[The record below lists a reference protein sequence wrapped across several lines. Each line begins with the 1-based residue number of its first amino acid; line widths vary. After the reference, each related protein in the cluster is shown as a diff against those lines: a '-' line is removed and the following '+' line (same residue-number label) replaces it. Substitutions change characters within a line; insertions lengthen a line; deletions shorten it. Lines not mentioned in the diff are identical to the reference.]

1 MSECHQTRTEEIAPC
16 VAEPGQQ
23 LYRRVRSVVSR
34 VVDGKTLIVPVRG
47 KVGDLASIYSFSG
60 TGSFVWQFLEVSRAL
75 PELIDAVEREYGV
88 RQELARRDVTQFL
101 DDMLSVGLVQ
111 IEQRVAVTAI
121 EMTAAESTAQG
132 LWETAGSR

>member
-1 MSECHQTRTEEIAPC
+1 
-16 VAEPGQQ
+16 
-23 LYRRVRSVVSR
+23 
-34 VVDGKTLIVPVRG
+34 
-47 KVGDLASIYSFSG
+47 
-60 TGSFVWQFLEVSRAL
+60 
-75 PELIDAVEREYGV
+75 LIDAVEREYGV